1 MHFKVFLVL
10 ESKATT
16 FCLRLLYISSELNS
30 LYWQVVLNTTNGG
43 RSIWTQGQ
51 GYWTT
56 TKPQAIDRYIFLCF
70 NPLQIFFGNFG
81 VAKIT
86 ITGLKFQGLYLR
98 YKHLLPKEILRLIV

>member
-16 FCLRLLYISSELNS
+16 VFLRLLYISSELNI
-30 LYWQVVLNTTNGG
+30 LYWQVLLNTTNGG

-70 NPLQIFFGNFG
+70 NRLQIF
-81 VAKIT
+81 
-86 ITGLKFQGLYLR
+86 L
-98 YKHLLPKEILRLIV
+98 EILGLLR